1 MIAKYK
7 LSPDQKGLL
16 IFDCWSKH
24 LTDWWIDAVH
34 NAQFEIVFVPA
45 NHTGNLQPM
54 DLSVNFLFKSNL
66 STAFNNWLTKQILL
80 QLQKKVA
87 LKDITINDSMMVLK
101 V

>member
-1 MIAKYK
+1 MDEMLFFTLY
-7 LSPDQKGLL
+7 SFLL
-16 IFDCWSKH
+16 IMFP
-24 LTDWWIDAVH
+24 
-34 NAQFEIVFVPA
+34 FVPA

-101 V
+101 VCFLQLIS